1 MFIEQIPKIL
11 RLFLNGVLWRMSPT
25 EKSIYLTFDDGPT
38 VENTVWIL
46 DLLDKYGIKA
56 TFFCVGRNVEKYP
69 ELYSEILQ
77 RGHSVGVHGYDH
89 KRGLYK
95 NDSIF
100 MADIKKAG
108 ELIESHLFR
117 PPHGHIKQSQVKAL
131 SGKYQV
137 VLWDVLTRDYD
148 QNLNGDKVLDIAKR
162 YSRNG
167 SIVVFHDSVKAMS
180 NMRYAL
186 PKAIEYWLE
195 QGYEFKK
202 LVNS

>member
-11 RLFLNGVLWRMSPT
+11 RLFMKGVLWRMSPT
-25 EKSIYLTFDDGPT
+25 EKSIYITFDDGPT

-69 ELYSEILQ
+69 ELYSEILK
-77 RGHSVGVHGYDH
+77 RGHSTGVHGYDH

-95 NDSIF
+95 DDSIF

-117 PPHGHIKQSQVKAL
+117 PPHGHIKPSQIKAL

-167 SIVVFHDSVKAMS
+167 SIVVFHDSVKATG

-186 PKAIEYWLE
+186 PKAIEYWIE
-195 QGYEFKK
+195 QGFKFEK
-202 LVNS
+202 INSK